1 MSEENK
7 LLSRLD
13 QIESG
18 LNDFTKSHKAELK
31 ASSEGVEKV
40 KSDIAEVR
48 KQNQEIAELVKNGI
62 PASKKTTSRMMGEIV
77 IKAASEGTDA
87 TGGYLVNDDLR
98 TEILAAQNQYGVVR
112 QLFGAAI
119 VPMQADVTKFPVDTF
134 EDTDANAPIPT
145 STSENAQISASNDA
159 QLDQVTLTANKYA
172 TLNYISNEL
181 VDDSFVDY
189 IGAYLLPK
197 IARKAAKIEDTV
209 VFTTASTG
217 LLYTSNVQV
226 VNMGAGRTSFS
237 NLDQDDF
244 FDLEDAVVDDA
255 LMEGRYIVHR
265 SIVNLV
271 RKLKGNDGH
280 PIWTPFAG
288 GDSPTIN
295 GYAYTPASIFPAK
308 SATAVSKGFVL
319 FGDITKGCVV
329 GERMDRKI
337 SVSDDFRFDYDQKAI
352 RMTFRWAYA
361 TNANIGRAISVLKTA
376 AV

>member
-1 MSEENK
+1 MSDENK

-13 QIESG
+13 VIESG

-31 ASSEGVEKV
+31 ASAEGVEKV
-40 KSDIAEVR
+40 KADIADIR
-48 KQNQEIAELVKNGI
+48 KQNQEIAELVKSGI
-62 PASKKTTSRMMGEIV
+62 SHADKPVVRMLGEAV
-77 IKAASEGTDA
+77 LKAASEGTDGS
-87 TGGYLVNDDLR
+87 GGYLVNDDLQ
-98 TEILAAQNQYGVVR
+98 TAIKSAQNQYGLVR

-145 STSENAQISASNDA
+145 ATSENAQISESNTA
-159 QLDQVTLTANKYA
+159 QLSQVTLTANKYA

-197 IARKAAKIEDTV
+197 IARKAGKIEDTI

-217 LLYTSNVQV
+217 LLATSNVQV
-226 VNMGAGRTSFS
+226 VNMVAGQTSFN
-237 NLDQDDF
+237 NLSTDHFQ
-244 FDLEDAVVDDA
+244 DLEDAVVDDA
-255 LMEGRYIVHR
+255 LMEGRYILHR
-265 SIVNLV
+265 SCLGLV

-288 GDSPTIN
+288 GDAPTIN
-295 GYAYTPASIFPAK
+295 GYGYSVASIFPSK
-308 SATAVSKGFVL
+308 SASAVSTGFVL

-329 GERMDRKI
+329 GERMERKI
-337 SVSDDFRFDYDQKAI
+337 SVSDDFKFDYDQKAV
-352 RMTFRWAYA
+352 RMTFRFAYA